1 MKDRIKALRKE
12 LKMSQEALGGVLGIT
27 GSGVSRIEAGDHNLS
42 EQNIKLLGA
51 KLNVNE
57 EWLRTGAGNMFKSV
71 THDEKVADFFSDL
84 MKDEPASFRRRLIN
98 VLSDL
103 NVEQWEALAT
113 VAERLVAEYG
123 ETKKADPE

>member
-12 LKMSQEALGGVLGIT
+12 LKMSQEALGNVLGIT

-51 KLNVNE
+51 KLNVSE
-57 EWLRTGAGNMFKSV
+57 EWLRTGEGSMFKSV

-103 NVEQWEALAT
+103 DVEQWEALAV
-113 VAERLVAEYG
+113 VAEKLVAEYG